1 MEKTQL
7 LTIDPGLFINPY
19 DGTISHRDMYDYL
32 HFTRAGYQKFCEPIL
47 EEIQTLLKD
56 FVKSGTQDPVDDA
69 TSQGDHVWWEIV
81 KWTIQSSLHG
91 QVNWYGAVLSLHSVC
106 DTHRI
111 CSINWGILEWVIL
124 EINILRK
131 WDWPQSLKCVH
142 GTIGSR
148 ATTGPMIS
156 FFTPCSGHSR
166 FTF

>member
-69 TSQGDHVWWEIV
+69 TSQGDHV
-81 KWTIQSSLHG
+81 
-91 QVNWYGAVLSLHSVC
+91 
-106 DTHRI
+106 
-111 CSINWGILEWVIL
+111 
-124 EINILRK
+124 
-131 WDWPQSLKCVH
+131 
-142 GTIGSR
+142 
-148 ATTGPMIS
+148 
-156 FFTPCSGHSR
+156 
-166 FTF
+166 